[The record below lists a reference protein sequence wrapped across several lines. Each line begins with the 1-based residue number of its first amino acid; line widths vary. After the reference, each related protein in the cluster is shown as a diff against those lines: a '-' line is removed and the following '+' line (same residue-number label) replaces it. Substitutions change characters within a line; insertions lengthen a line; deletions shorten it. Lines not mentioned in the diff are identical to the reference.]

1 MGKVVTGVLQ
11 GSALGITK
19 SNLHISF
26 DIVIH
31 SFIKDYMMLDARKY
45 HFMCHGNNA

>member
-11 GSALGITK
+11 DSALGIIK
-19 SNLHISF
+19 SNLHISL

-31 SFIKDYMMLDARKY
+31 WSFKDYMMLDARKY
-45 HFMCHGNNA
+45 HFMCLGNST